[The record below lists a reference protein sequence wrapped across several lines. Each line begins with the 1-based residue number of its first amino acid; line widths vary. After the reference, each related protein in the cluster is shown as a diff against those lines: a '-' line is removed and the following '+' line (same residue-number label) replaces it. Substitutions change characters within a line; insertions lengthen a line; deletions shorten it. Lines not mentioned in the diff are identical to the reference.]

1 MAAEKDSFA
10 ILCQVGGLPWWVTG
24 CKSQG
29 GLVQATFPPCQCK
42 RRSEKDRF
50 GERLRTAEEALMSVI
65 VKVNHLAKHR
75 EWNSSFKLFPFSQ
88 LRHVPWSHAPG
99 SSSLPAVQAARNS
112 RRMRQVGRR
121 PGRRASARQ
130 TPTPRAPS
138 LRPRRSKGAGTS
150 RKRYSAPGLKRRHKR
165 VARRPKPEPPHRE
178 SLACERGGRC
188 GT

>member
-1 MAAEKDSFA
+1 MILSNFATISLFCAARSRPREPLRRTGRGMAAEKDSFA
-10 ILCQVGGLPWWVTG
+10 ILCKVGGLPWWVTG

-99 SSSLPAVQAARNS
+99 SSSLPAVQAARS
-112 RRMRQVGRR
+112 ARRVRQVGRR
-121 PGRRASARQ
+121 PGRGRPPQGSR
-130 TPTPRAPS
+130 RR
-138 LRPRRSKGAGTS
+138 LERPRCGHYA
-150 RKRYSAPGLKRRHKR
+150 
-165 VARRPKPEPPHRE
+165 ARARE
-178 SLACERGGRC
+178 RA
-188 GT
+188 